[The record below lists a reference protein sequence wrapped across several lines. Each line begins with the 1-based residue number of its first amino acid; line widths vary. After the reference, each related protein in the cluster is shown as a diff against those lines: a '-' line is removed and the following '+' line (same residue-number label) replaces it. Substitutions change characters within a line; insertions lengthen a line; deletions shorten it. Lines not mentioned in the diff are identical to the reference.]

1 MPLCYS
7 IDVVIHFL
15 SDVFGL
21 LSSKNFATLATWRHD
36 FSLVFACLIWRES
49 RGKDGSPC
57 LAQKKNVYVLLCLNR
72 VIVAVTM
79 SVLMIIQPAVFAF
92 LSFRKQLWVCPSNI
106 LRHGFIQDLSFG
118 GEVPSGRRPRA
129 FLRDPGGV
137 CPPGNVFKWI
147 CAKMQSFAF
156 WDSFEK
162 CYSGILFYFLVV
174 ITFLVIQCLRQ
185 GILTSW
191 APTS

>member
-21 LSSKNFATLATWRHD
+21 LSSKNFATLATWRND

-49 RGKDGSPC
+49 RGKDGKPC

-129 FLRDPGGV
+129 FLRDRGGGGM
-137 CPPGNVFKWI
+137 PPR
-147 CAKMQSFAF
+147 
-156 WDSFEK
+156 K
-162 CYSGILFYFLVV
+162 CF
-174 ITFLVIQCLRQ
+174 QMNMR
-185 GILTSW
+185 
-191 APTS
+191 

>member
-21 LSSKNFATLATWRHD
+21 LSSKNFATLATWRND

-49 RGKDGSPC
+49 RGKDGKPC

-129 FLRDPGGV
+129 SYGSPGA
-137 CPPGNVFKWI
+137 CSPGNVLKWI
-147 CAKMQSFAF
+147 CAEMQSGAF
-156 WDSFEK
+156 WDP
-162 CYSGILFYFLVV
+162 ILRNVTVVFYF
-174 ITFLVIQCLRQ
+174 IF
-185 GILTSW
+185 
-191 APTS
+191 